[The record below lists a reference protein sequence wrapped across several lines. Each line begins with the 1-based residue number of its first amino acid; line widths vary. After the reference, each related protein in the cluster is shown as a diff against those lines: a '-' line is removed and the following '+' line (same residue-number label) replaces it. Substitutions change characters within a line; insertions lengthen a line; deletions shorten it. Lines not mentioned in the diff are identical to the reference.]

1 MSVLHR
7 IRLFT
12 RHFGVDV
19 SRYPG
24 FDPVA
29 LLVRLL
35 GAHRVEVVLD
45 VGANAGRYGF
55 ELRQAGYRGRIV
67 SFEPLRE
74 PFELLHRRV
83 ASDPL
88 WDALPYA
95 LGDHEG
101 VATLNVAANAGE
113 SSSILPML
121 DTHVDAYPSAG
132 YVGTED
138 VEMRTVDS
146 IAAQLLSRGQN
157 VFLKA
162 DVQGY
167 EKPVLAGA
175 RETLAQSCV
184 GIQLE
189 LSMVPLYDGGML
201 YREALDFAEQHGF
214 ALMGIIPGFTDV
226 RNGRMLQADGV
237 FFRES

>member
-1 MSVLHR
+1 
-7 IRLFT
+7 
-12 RHFGVDV
+12 
-19 SRYPG
+19 
-24 FDPVA
+24 
-29 LLVRLL
+29 
-35 GAHRVEVVLD
+35 VLD
-45 VGANAGRYGF
+45 VGANAGRYGQ

-74 PFELLHRRV
+74 PFDVLRSRV
-83 ASDPL
+83 DADPL

-121 DTHVDAYPSAG
+121 DAHVNAYPAAS
-132 YVGTED
+132 YVGTQEA
-138 VEMRTVDS
+138 EMRTVDS
-146 IAAQLLSRGQN
+146 VVDELGLGSRK

-175 RETLAQSCV
+175 RDVLAHSCV

-201 YREALDFAEQHGF
+201 YREALDFADEHGF
-214 ALMGIIPGFTDV
+214 ALMGVIPGFTDV
-226 RNGRMLQADGV
+226 RDGRMLQADGI
-237 FFRES
+237 FFRER

>member
-1 MSVLHR
+1 MSIVHR
-7 IRLFT
+7 IRLLA
-12 RHFGVDV
+12 RRFGVDI

-35 GAHRVEVVLD
+35 GAHGVEVVLD
-45 VGANAGRYGF
+45 VGANAGRYGL

-67 SFEPLRE
+67 SFEPLHE
-74 PFELLHRRV
+74 PFELLRRLV

-95 LGDHEG
+95 LGDREG
-101 VATLNVAANAGE
+101 VTTLNVAANAGE

-121 DTHVDAYPSAG
+121 DAHVNAYPAAG
-132 YVGTED
+132 YVGTQTA
-138 VEMRTVDS
+138 EMRTVDS
-146 IAAQLLSRGQN
+146 VAAELLSGSRN

-175 RETLAQSCV
+175 RQTLAQSCV

-189 LSMVPLYDGGML
+189 LSLVPLYDGGML
-201 YREALDFAEQHGF
+201 YREALDFADEHGF
-214 ALMGIIPGFTDV
+214 SLMGIIPGFTDV
-226 RNGRMLQADGV
+226 RDGRMLQADGI
-237 FFRES
+237 FFRTS